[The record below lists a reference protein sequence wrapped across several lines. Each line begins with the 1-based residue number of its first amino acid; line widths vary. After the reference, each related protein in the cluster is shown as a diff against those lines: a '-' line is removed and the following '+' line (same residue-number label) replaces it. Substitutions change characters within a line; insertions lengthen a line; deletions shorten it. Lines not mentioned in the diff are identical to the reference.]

1 MICRNAL
8 VAHLA
13 KHGYHAD
20 AVVPTIFSH
29 VTRDTVFELVVDDF
43 CVKYNARTADD
54 AEHLIAALST
64 KYTIKVDMAAKS
76 S

>member
-1 MICRNAL
+1 MQMQL
-8 VAHLA
+8 
-13 KHGYHAD
+13 Y
-20 AVVPTIFSH
+20 PIFSH

>member
-54 AEHLIAALST
+54 AAPHCRPQH
-64 KYTIKVDMAAKS
+64 
-76 S
+76 

>member
-1 MICRNAL
+1 MLSGVR
-8 VAHLA
+8 
-13 KHGYHAD
+13 
-20 AVVPTIFSH
+20 
-29 VTRDTVFELVVDDF
+29 VDDF
-43 CVKYNARTADD
+43 CVKYNARTAD

>member
-1 MICRNAL
+1 MICATPWSLTWPNTA
-8 VAHLA
+8 
-13 KHGYHAD
+13 HAD

-43 CVKYNARTADD
+43 CVKYNARTAD

>member
-43 CVKYNARTADD
+43 CVKYNARTAD